1 MTNNDILRRIRFIFN
16 YSESKM
22 MSIYNLTDFKTDE
35 IHITNW
41 LKREDEESYVE
52 MEDVDLAT
60 FLDGLIIEK
69 RGKRDGESPK
79 PEKVLNN
86 NIILRKI
93 KIALNLTSDEMLE
106 LLHSQDKKIS
116 KHELSAFFRNSNH
129 NSYKPCLDQYL
140 RNLLNALQQ
149 KSKK

>member
-1 MTNNDILRRIRFIFN
+1 MTNNDIFRRIRFLFN
-16 YSESKM
+16 YPDAKM
-22 MSIYNLTDFKTDE
+22 QRIYNLTNSKTDE
-35 IHITNW
+35 SQIKNW
-41 LKREDEESYVE
+41 LEREDEESFVE
-52 MEDVDLAT
+52 MRDVDLAT

-69 RGKRDGESPK
+69 RGKREGESPK
-79 PEKVLNN
+79 PETVLNN

-140 RNLLNALQQ
+140 RNLLNALQNR
-149 KSKK
+149 K

>member
-1 MTNNDILRRIRFIFN
+1 MTNNDIFRRIRFLFD
-16 YSESKM
+16 YPDAKM
-22 MSIYNLTDFKTDE
+22 QRIYNLTNSKTDE
-35 IHITNW
+35 SQIINW
-41 LKREDEESYVE
+41 LKREDEESFVE
-52 MEDVDLAT
+52 MRDVDLAT

-69 RGKRDGESPK
+69 RGKREGEAPK
-79 PEKVLNN
+79 PETVLNN

-93 KIALNLTSDEMLE
+93 KIALNLNSDEMLE

-149 KSKK
+149 KSKN

>member
-1 MTNNDILRRIRFIFN
+1 MTNNDIFRRIRFLYN
-16 YSESKM
+16 YSDSKM
-22 MSIYNLTDFKTDE
+22 LSIYNLTDFKTEEAQIKD
-35 IHITNW
+35 W
-41 LKREDEESYVE
+41 LQREDEESYLE
-52 MEDVDLAT
+52 MQDVDLAT

-69 RGKRDGESPK
+69 RGRREGELPK

-86 NIILRKI
+86 NIILKKL

-106 LLHSQDKKIS
+106 LLHSTDIKIS

-140 RNLLNALQQ
+140 RNFLNALQQ
-149 KSKK
+149 KRKS

>member
-1 MTNNDILRRIRFIFN
+1 MTNNDIFRRIRFLFN
-16 YSESKM
+16 YPDAKM
-22 MSIYNLTDFKTDE
+22 QRIYNLTQSKTDE
-35 IHITNW
+35 SQIINW
-41 LKREDEESYVE
+41 LKREDEESFVE
-52 MEDVDLAT
+52 MRDVDLAT

-69 RGKRDGESPK
+69 RGKREGEQPK
-79 PEKVLNN
+79 PETVLNN

-140 RNLLNALQQ
+140 RNFLNALQQ
-149 KSKK
+149 KSKN

>member
-1 MTNNDILRRIRFIFN
+1 MTNNDIFRRIRFLYN
-16 YSESKM
+16 YSDSKM
-22 MSIYNLTDFKTDE
+22 LSIYNLTDFKTEEAQIKD
-35 IHITNW
+35 W
-41 LKREDEESYVE
+41 LQREDEESYLE
-52 MEDVDLAT
+52 MQDVDLAT

-69 RGKRDGESPK
+69 RGRREGELPK

-86 NIILRKI
+86 NIILKKL

-106 LLHSQDKKIS
+106 LLHSTDKKIS

-140 RNLLNALQQ
+140 RNFLNALQQ
-149 KSKK
+149 KRKS

>member
-1 MTNNDILRRIRFIFN
+1 MTNNDIFRRIRFLFN
-16 YSESKM
+16 YPDAKM
-22 MSIYNLTDFKTDE
+22 QRIYNLTNFKTDE
-35 IHITNW
+35 SQIKNW
-41 LKREDEESYVE
+41 LEREDEESFVE
-52 MEDVDLAT
+52 MKDLDLAT

-69 RGKRDGESPK
+69 RGRREGELPK

-86 NIILRKI
+86 NIILKKL

-106 LLHSQDKKIS
+106 LLHSTDKEIS

-140 RNLLNALQQ
+140 RNFLNALQQ
-149 KSKK
+149 KRKF

>member
-1 MTNNDILRRIRFIFN
+1 MTNNDIFRRIRFIFN

-22 MSIYNLTDFKTDE
+22 KNIYNLIDFKTDE